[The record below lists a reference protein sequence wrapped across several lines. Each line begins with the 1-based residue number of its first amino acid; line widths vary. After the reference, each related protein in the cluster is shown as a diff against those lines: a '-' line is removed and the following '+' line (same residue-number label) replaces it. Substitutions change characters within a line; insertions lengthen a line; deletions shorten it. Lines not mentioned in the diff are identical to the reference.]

1 MQGDIA
7 RRIAFPPISIQSIQS
22 IQSISPFLPLRTWDG
37 AGNNRSSPDNGLKAG
52 KGPEFY
58 AQKKHPLPDDCPE
71 GMFCYSRLIPLLGSG
86 GLLCI

>member
-7 RRIAFPPISIQSIQS
+7 RRIAFPPISIRSIRSIQSIQS

-58 AQKKHPLPDDCPE
+58 AQKKTSPT
-71 GMFCYSRLIPLLGSG
+71 GRLSG
-86 GLLCI
+86 GDVLL